1 MNNID
6 IIYYFIEHDLRLF
19 PNTHM
24 EYLHINDQDSIR
36 KKYFSGIP
44 VPDTTRKIINN
55 TDWLID
61 IDEPNVFTPV
71 GYYKEKNCIIYF
83 DKNCI
88 LRFAAKNIQ
97 DIPFLIYSFNYGY
110 TLEPFSDEERADALE
125 NLTNL
130 NIYSN
135 WCKTN
140 HIEFDPLHLHHDGN
154 GNGNI
159 ISNLSKFY
167 KYEKMHYNSIFPTH
181 EEQELIDE

>member
-1 MNNID
+1 METKILNYFIDHKESLFPKGNLKFTTQAD
-6 IIYYFIEHDLRLF
+6 II
-19 PNTHM
+19 
-24 EYLHINDQDSIR
+24 
-36 KKYFSGIP
+36 K
-44 VPDTTRKIINN
+44 INN
-55 TDWLID
+55 LLQDPAIPGKTSQIIKSTQWILTLDD
-61 IDEPNVFTPV
+61 PRFGTPF
-71 GYYKEKNCIIYF
+71 GLYKDKNIIIYF
-83 DKNCI
+83 DQEI
-88 LRFAAKNIQ
+88 LLRFAAKNIQ

-154 GNGNI
+154 GNI